1 MRQHRYQAEPAWI
14 SFGSGRLTGWTGC
27 NELSGAVTRN
37 NTELTF
43 TDVAVTDHACTAET
57 AEVQAAML
65 ATLGTA
71 VSYTIDHNQ
80 LTLIAPSGIG
90 LDLKAA

>member
-1 MRQHRYQAEPAWI
+1 M
-14 SFGSGRLTGWTGC
+14 TGWTGC